1 MAAPRSRHHGRL
13 YNLTLAFTMAME
25 VIIRASRWVMGGEQ
39 TKNGIRLPTIGAY
52 MHDMTNLTTTLVCTR
67 RMLGKLQENIKWDRM
82 KIKHSKSQ
90 SISIAKGKLK
100 NVKFCIG
107 DAPIPTVS
115 EQPIQSLGRWY
126 DASLRNTYQVQ
137 QIRQDIT
144 NRLENINKTL
154 LPGKLKLWCLQ
165 FGLFPQVM
173 WPLTIY
179 EVPITTVEKMEQ
191 TITLYLKKW
200 LGVPRCLTNISLL
213 WQRGP

>member
-1 MAAPRSRHHGRL
+1 MQELDERLEKVHCDTKRHEQLVNPHDIPPSQPPEFHLETGPPKWKEAEDTVRCARSASAPGP
-13 YNLTLAFTMAME
+13 NGVPF
-25 VIIRASRWVMGGEQ
+25 
-39 TKNGIRLPTIGAY
+39 GIRST
-52 MHDMTNLTTTLVCTR
+52 
-67 RMLGKLQENIKWDRM
+67 
-82 KIKHSKSQ
+82 KHSKSQ